1 MNKVKTDHENYE
13 RDLESNAVLNN
24 DIASYTA
31 YKKQRDNMLRTMSE
45 LDILKN
51 EMVEIKSMLSILINK
66 NNSLG

>member
-45 LDILKN
+45 LDVLKN

>member
-51 EMVEIKSMLSILINK
+51 EMVAPWAIPSLSLAFKS
-66 NNSLG
+66 